1 VVVPNPLGLHARAAA
16 RFVQAA
22 SRFVSAV
29 RVTCGEQTVDG
40 KSILGILLLAASRG
54 STLTIEADGVDAQ
67 VAVEGLRSL
76 VATGFGE
83 NG

>member
-1 VVVPNPLGLHARAAA
+1 MVVPNPLGLHARAAA

-22 SRFVSAV
+22 SRYVAAV
-29 RVTCGEQTVDG
+29 RVTCGDQTVDG

-67 VAVEGLRSL
+67 LAVEGLRGL

-83 NG
+83 IV